1 MKPAVPGG
9 KAHAAVGER
18 VDVRGV
24 GGGVSRDTEVAHP
37 EVICGSSRQRAAV
50 SQQQAE
56 RTLPGYPS
64 WQHISKRGA
73 WRGKKACGGGASGGG
88 CAPAK
93 STRMLG
99 LLPASEAASATAA
112 AASASSSGT
121 IRVVSLKS

>member
-24 GGGVSRDTEVAHP
+24 GGWVSRDPQITHAK
-37 EVICGSSRQRAAV
+37 VICGSSRQRAAV

-73 WRGKKACGGGASGGG
+73 WARKEGMWWRRQWRRVRTGKEHEDVGLAAGERGVVGDGGRGQREQQRHHLWISN
-88 CAPAK
+88 
-93 STRMLG
+93 
-99 LLPASEAASATAA
+99 
-112 AASASSSGT
+112 
-121 IRVVSLKS
+121 